1 MLDCLGQEI
10 KVGSTC
16 VFVSVSAVYKMD
28 IYIIVDVNEEMQSF
42 SVKKHIDD
50 NLILTKF
57 MLSKNYM
64 IIDDIIEAKP
74 ELFI

>member
-1 MLDCLGQEI
+1 MLDHLGQEI

-16 VFVSVSAVYKMD
+16 AFISVASVHKMD
-28 IYIIVDVNEEMQSF
+28 IYIIVDVNEESQSF
-42 SVKKHIDD
+42 AVKKHIDD
-50 NLILTKF
+50 NLILTKS
-57 MLSKNYM
+57 MLAQNFI